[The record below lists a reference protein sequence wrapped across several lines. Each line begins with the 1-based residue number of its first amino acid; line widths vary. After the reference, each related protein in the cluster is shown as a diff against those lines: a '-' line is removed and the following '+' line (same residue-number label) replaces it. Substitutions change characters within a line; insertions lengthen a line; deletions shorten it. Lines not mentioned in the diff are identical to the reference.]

1 MIMFDFYC
9 DVLLYVPVSLVSS
22 LPVFPDLPEISYD
35 NSVLTYV
42 NSAVDF
48 LSFVLPL
55 NVILPLCIFCEGVLH
70 WRILFSTID
79 RIKHWL
85 PFWGG

>member
-1 MIMFDFYC
+1 MFDFYC

-22 LPVFPDLPEISYD
+22 LPVFPSLPSINYD
-35 NSVLTYV
+35 NSIIQYL

-55 NVILPLCIFCEGVLH
+55 NIIIPVCVFSEAVLH
-70 WRILFSTID
+70 WRVVFASID
-79 RIKHWL
+79 RVKHWL

>member
-1 MIMFDFYC
+1 MFDFYC
-9 DVLLYVPVSLVSS
+9 NVLLAVPVELVSS
-22 LPVFPDLPEISYD
+22 LPDFPSIPALQVD
-35 NSVLTYV
+35 NSLVNYL
-42 NSAVDF
+42 NSAVAF

-55 NVILPLCIFCEGVLH
+55 NVILPVAAFSEAVLH
-70 WRILFSTID
+70 YKAMFALID